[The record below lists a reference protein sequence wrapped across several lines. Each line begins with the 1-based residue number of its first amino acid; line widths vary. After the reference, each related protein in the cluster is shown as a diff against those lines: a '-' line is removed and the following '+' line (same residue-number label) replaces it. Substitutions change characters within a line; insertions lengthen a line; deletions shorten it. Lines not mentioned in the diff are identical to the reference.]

1 MKVEMR
7 VEKSGRVIFRAQYDT
22 GAGGFAELS
31 KMALEQFRK
40 DHPKV
45 SLLDEDVWVKWDN
58 AK

>member
-1 MKVEMR
+1 MR

-31 KMALEQFRK
+31 TMALEQFRK